1 MEAALQHQTER
12 MESALQAQ
20 RTSSGASVDLE
31 QERDL
36 LKTEIAALKEQQ
48 QAFNIEYTRR
58 AKLAQ
63 EEQATAERD
72 RVAAVAAAQSA
83 NEAIEQELES
93 IRSRQQRRLANV
105 VCMAKQAHA
114 TVMSASSANPR
125 SLVPALQTALECHRV
140 IELLYVH
147 YPSNSL
153 PAQQVMALQAHP
165 LFPALLHPAICIIDA
180 GLLSSLLYVS
190 CLCCPGTPS
199 PSANPSS
206 LSHPTALAIF

>member
-20 RTSSGASVDLE
+20 RTSSEASVDLE

-72 RVAAVAAAQSA
+72 RMAAVAAAQSA

-114 TVMSASSANPR
+114 TVMPASSANPQ
-125 SLVPALQTALECHRV
+125 SLLPALQTALECHRDG
-140 IELLYVH
+140 EQQSH
-147 YPSNSL
+147 SGADQWQMSARP
-153 PAQQVMALQAHP
+153 PAQMHS
-165 LFPALLHPAICIIDA
+165 HN
-180 GLLSSLLYVS
+180 SSLASIQTAVI
-190 CLCCPGTPS
+190 
-199 PSANPSS
+199 ANQHLQSGGCTHLPK
-206 LSHPTALAIF
+206 LRRRRLLRL